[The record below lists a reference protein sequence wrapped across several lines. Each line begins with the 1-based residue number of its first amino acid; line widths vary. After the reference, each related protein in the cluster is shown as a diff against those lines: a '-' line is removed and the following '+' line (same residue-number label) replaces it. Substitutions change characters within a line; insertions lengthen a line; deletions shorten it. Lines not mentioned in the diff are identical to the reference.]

1 VNTSKSGLTLEAV
14 LRVKDVNYCPVPVSK
29 ITKHVDYCRWMD
41 DGCKKKKTLDVNS
54 EIHVPV
60 DTGVRK
66 LGKLESCCRI
76 SVNVAKEALVVAS
89 IGDLGASTRLL
100 EGGLAT

>member
-1 VNTSKSGLTLEAV
+1 MSFCTDSQLSPK
-14 LRVKDVNYCPVPVSK
+14 PQVPTHCLGDK
-29 ITKHVDYCRWMD
+29 
-41 DGCKKKKTLDVNS
+41 DVNS